1 MKATILNTA
10 SLLNPGDTAIVLAQI
25 QFLRTFI
32 PGLSLS
38 LTSRTATLDRPFF
51 KSRQA
56 DVFPPVLP
64 GFSLY
69 QGLDDKIRQVI
80 RQGLDIVSKRRLIE
94 EIRSSDFVI
103 SSGGGCFYSNRRAFP
118 GPTFIQNIL
127 HVGLAQAMGKPV
139 IFFPQSF
146 GPFSS
151 RIAQASVL
159 GRLRHP
165 KTAKIFV
172 RENLS
177 YDALLRLGDPRLRKK
192 MELCPDMA
200 FYLKPEERDAPP
212 DPSISGLPRPRIIM
226 TLRRWDFPQGRTSG
240 EKRALGANYLAAF
253 RDVARTIVQT
263 WKGSVVIL
271 PHTRGPGAFEDDSII
286 SRGFWEELR
295 RDIPESRLVFVPLP
309 GNVSPFRMMD
319 LYALADA
326 VLGTRTHSAIFAL
339 LRGVPAV
346 SVYYQPKGLGMMEA
360 LGLADH
366 CLSIAD
372 LSAAELLKKTEDV
385 LRRAVEVRRTAQEK
399 ISALRPIMEA
409 KLRSAFAFL
418 R

>member
-25 QFLRTFI
+25 QLLRTFF

-51 KSRQA
+51 ESRQA
-56 DVFPPVLP
+56 DVFPPFLP

-69 QGLDDKIRQVI
+69 QGLNEKIREMI
-80 RQGLDIVSKRRLIE
+80 RGGLDIVSKRRLIE
-94 EIRSSDFVI
+94 EIRSSDFAI
-103 SSGGGCFYSNRRAFP
+103 SSGGGCFYSNRKAFP
-118 GPTFIQNIL
+118 GPTFMQNIL
-127 HVGLAQAMGKPV
+127 HVRLAQAMGKPV

-151 RIAQASVL
+151 RLAQVSVL
-159 GRLRHP
+159 GLLRHT

-172 RENLS
+172 RESLS
-177 YDALLRLGDPRLRKK
+177 YDALLCLGDHSVRKK

-200 FYLKPEERDAPP
+200 FYLGPEERDAPP
-212 DPSISGLPRPRIIM
+212 DLSISALPRPRVIM
-226 TLRRWDFPQGRTSG
+226 TLRQWDFPQGRTPG
-240 EKRALGANYLAAF
+240 EKRALRANYLAAF
-253 RDVARTIVQT
+253 REVALAVVRA

-286 SRGFWEELR
+286 SRRFWEELR
-295 RDIPESRLVFVPLP
+295 RDIPESRIVFVPLP
-309 GNVSPFRMMD
+309 RNASPFRMMD
-319 LYALADA
+319 LYALADV

-346 SVYYQPKGLGMMEA
+346 SVYYQPKGLGIMES
-360 LGLADH
+360 LGLADF
-366 CLSIAD
+366 CLPMAD

-385 LRRAVEVRRTAQEK
+385 LRRAAEIRRTAQEN
-399 ISALRPIMEA
+399 IAALRPIMEA

-418 R
+418 G